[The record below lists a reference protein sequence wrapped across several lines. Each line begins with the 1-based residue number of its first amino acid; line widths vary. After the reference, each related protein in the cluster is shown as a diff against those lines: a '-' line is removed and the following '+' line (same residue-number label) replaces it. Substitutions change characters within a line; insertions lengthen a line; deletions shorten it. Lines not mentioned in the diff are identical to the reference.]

1 MKKII
6 KLTES
11 DLHKIVTRVLN
22 EQLANVVDSPQEIMN
37 FQKELVKLGYNLG
50 KSGPQKNG
58 VDGKIGRLTRGAI
71 ASFQRASKL
80 PVTGKLDQMTQ
91 NKIDYANSVNYK
103 ASTAEWNQKL
113 IQLVQRQKQK
123 QSSEWGT
130 EKQWDDYNK
139 KRLSGEKTNVN
150 KKNVDKNN
158 STVKYKYS
166 PRIDAE
172 LSYIKERQGLW
183 DKLTNKKPFFIYD
196 PKFNLIYL
204 FRSDFSLIKSSEV
217 VDGKDAQK
225 EAKPFT
231 QEDWCK
237 LQKLD
242 TTPYLCTN
250 PDTKQKQSPSYRI
263 LNDIK
268 VKFIPKGIYSI
279 KSLSRHEGY
288 AGKGNNTWYLKDSQ
302 GKQIGAAIHGIPT
315 DPKLGRLQADAKLA
329 KLLQSDKNNGK
340 VPQEYLNA
348 VDTVIASANL
358 SYGCIGI
365 PASFVEDPKVMS
377 VVEEGVP
384 VYVMGESEKGFL
396 VQNSSDYFDTLGGKD
411 GTCVNPETVA
421 QSMGSSISGPSKP
434 NYSNIA

>member
-91 NKIDYANSVNYK
+91 NKIDYADSVNYK

-139 KRLSGEKTNVN
+139 KRLSGGKT
-150 KKNVDKNN
+150 NVDKNN
-158 STVKYKYS
+158 SKVNYRYS

-172 LSYIKERQGLW
+172 IKYIKQRQGWW
-183 DKLTNKKPFFIYD
+183 DKLTGGKPFFIYD

-204 FRSDFSLIKSSEV
+204 FNGDFSLVKSSAV
-217 VDGKDAQK
+217 VDGKDAQGTTT
-225 EAKPFT
+225 FT
-231 QEDWCK
+231 PAEWCK
-237 LQKLD
+237 KSGLEDK
-242 TTPYLCTN
+242 PYNCTD
-250 PDTKQKQSPSYRI
+250 PKTKQKKEPFYSV
-263 LNDIK
+263 LNNEK
-268 VKFIPKGIYSI
+268 TKFLPKGIYSI
-279 KSLSRHEGY
+279 SSLSRHEGY
-288 AGKGNNTWYLKDSQ
+288 VGKGKNVYHLENSKGESISQ
-302 GKQIGAAIHGIPT
+302 AIHGVP
-315 DPKLGRLQADAKLA
+315 PMPGRMKASKELAD
-329 KLLQSDKNNGK
+329 LLMADKNNGK

-358 SYGCIGI
+358 SYGCVGV
-365 PASFVEDPKVMS
+365 PASFLEDPKVIS
-377 VVEEGVP
+377 IVEEGVP

-396 VQNSSDYFDTLGGKD
+396 VQNSGNYFDTLGGKD

-434 NYSNIA
+434 NYNNIA